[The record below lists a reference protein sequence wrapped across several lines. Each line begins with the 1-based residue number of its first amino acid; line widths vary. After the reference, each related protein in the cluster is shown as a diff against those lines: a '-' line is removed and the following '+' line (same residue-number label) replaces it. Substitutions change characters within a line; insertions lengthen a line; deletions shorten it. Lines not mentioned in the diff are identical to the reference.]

1 MNDIELVKKYLSGD
15 NKSFDMLYEKY
26 ADKIYKFIYLKT
38 SNVEVAQDIVSEV
51 FLSVLDNIDS
61 FNLDE
66 NSSFNS
72 WIYRIAYNKIV
83 DFYKKSEKQK
93 TNEIW
98 DYLDIWY
105 LENLNKNIENKD
117 KLIKIFNYLKTIKPE
132 YRDVLVYR
140 IWEDLSFKEI
150 SEITWMS
157 LDNCKKISSRVLKT
171 INEKFIILL
180 IIFLI

>member
-1 MNDIELVKKYLSGD
+1 MIFELSMNLKVFNLCHKTEKYYNQIIVFFLSLYLNFKVIRVMNDIELVKKYLSGD

-93 TNEIW
+93 PMKYEIIQIF
-98 DYLDIWY
+98 DIQ
-105 LENLNKNIENKD
+105 
-117 KLIKIFNYLKTIKPE
+117 KI
-132 YRDVLVYR
+132 
-140 IWEDLSFKEI
+140 
-150 SEITWMS
+150 
-157 LDNCKKISSRVLKT
+157 
-171 INEKFIILL
+171 
-180 IIFLI
+180 